1 MPTFFT
7 AVLAD
12 ISRLLGAFRSR
23 MTFLAAN
30 AAGAFEDARM
40 RTLGLVMA
48 LLTTVEAATTIALT
62 RLWALTSEMA
72 RLTAAVR

>member
-1 MPTFFT
+1 
-7 AVLAD
+7 
-12 ISRLLGAFRSR
+12 

-30 AAGAFEDARM
+30 AAGALEDARM

-48 LLTTVEAATTIALT
+48 LLTTVEAATTTALT
-62 RLWALTSEMA
+62 RLWALTSKMA